1 MTQGLQGRPDEQGR
15 PDQQGRPGL
24 TGRSEQPG
32 QQGRPGLTGRSEQQ
46 RAIGTLLRRL
56 QVHGDHIVSVFAS
69 THGVHHTDLSAL
81 IHIMDAEAQ
90 GAPLTASELQDRLNL
105 TSGATTA
112 VIDRLER
119 LNHATRSRDSADRRK
134 VHLHHSEEA
143 REVGQEF
150 FAPLG
155 MLTAEV
161 LDAFTPEEVD
171 VVIRFLELLT
181 DAYEQ
186 HGTTL
191 AKSP

>member
-1 MTQGLQGRPDEQGR
+1 MPPEGARVARAPVGTTPEDHCREAGIRADRRREARAAPRRAGPVRAP
-15 PDQQGRPGL
+15 P
-24 TGRSEQPG
+24 
-32 QQGRPGLTGRSEQQ
+32 
-46 RAIGTLLRRL
+46 AIGTLLRRL

-112 VIDRLER
+112 VIDDLITSEI
-119 LNHATRSRDSADRRK
+119 ARR
-134 VHLHHSEEA
+134 
-143 REVGQEF
+143 G
-150 FAPLG
+150 
-155 MLTAEV
+155 AEV